1 MKISGIFDAVLS
13 LPDFEPEGVR
23 KKGTVL
29 IFPGGGY
36 SWLSGREDLPV
47 AREFARLGYRT
58 AVIYYDVDTDPLLLR
73 PVQQAAWAVAELRKL
88 FPKEPV
94 FPAGF
99 SAGAHCT
106 CSLAVH
112 WNDPDWNGRDWL
124 EELVRYQ
131 REQEGSAEL
140 PEGTVRSRERF
151 RPDRMILAYP
161 VISSG
166 KFAHN
171 RSLDRLTGPRGET
184 AGDRE
189 EWERA
194 RAWFSL
200 ENYVDPQT
208 CPAFLWHTE
217 TDGTVPVEN
226 SVLFFQ
232 ALRNAGVSAELHIY
246 PKGAHGLSLAT
257 SEVEN
262 PAEKQFEDAHV
273 AGWTR
278 LAAEWLTLEGL

>member
-1 MKISGIFDAVLS
+1 
-13 LPDFEPEGVR
+13 
-23 KKGTVL
+23 
-29 IFPGGGY
+29 
-36 SWLSGREDLPV
+36 
-47 AREFARLGYRT
+47 
-58 AVIYYDVDTDPLLLR
+58 
-73 PVQQAAWAVAELRKL
+73 
-88 FPKEPV
+88 
-94 FPAGF
+94 
-99 SAGAHCT
+99 
-106 CSLAVH
+106 
-112 WNDPDWNGRDWL
+112 
-124 EELVRYQ
+124 
-131 REQEGSAEL
+131 
-140 PEGTVRSRERF
+140 
-151 RPDRMILAYP
+151 MILAYP

-217 TDGTVPVEN
+217 MDGTVPVEN